1 MPVPNASPTATRPTQ
16 HPAAHHSEGNDRQP
30 CFFADIDRLRYRDDL
45 REICMKEECAAHAYD
60 LMTNHVHL
68 LATHAGTRSAL
79 CPLRQ

>member
-1 MPVPNASPTATRPTQ
+1 
-16 HPAAHHSEGNDRQP
+16 
-30 CFFADIDRLRYRDDL
+30 
-45 REICMKEECAAHAYD
+45 MKEECAAHAYD